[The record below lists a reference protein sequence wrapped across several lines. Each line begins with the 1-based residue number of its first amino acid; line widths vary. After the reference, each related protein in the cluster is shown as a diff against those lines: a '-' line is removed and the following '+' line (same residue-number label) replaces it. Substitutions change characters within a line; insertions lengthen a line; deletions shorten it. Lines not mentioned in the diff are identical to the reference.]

1 MICLKKR
8 SSDEEVDFSG
18 EDSEK
23 SSDIETNDEVY
34 AAYHFSSFIPWSF
47 LRNFYISLSSEA
59 GWLFPGLSCASR
71 LIFVELEGEVRHVLL
86 IDFPSINSQETTATT
101 GISDSLPQA
110 VSNPVQSDLES
121 SSIQDL
127 WKRSRERGGKIASSI
142 LFQQL
147 WKWVVL

>member
-1 MICLKKR
+1 M
-8 SSDEEVDFSG
+8 
-18 EDSEK
+18 
-23 SSDIETNDEVY
+23 
-34 AAYHFSSFIPWSF
+34 
-47 LRNFYISLSSEA
+47 
-59 GWLFPGLSCASR
+59 SCASR

-127 WKRSRERGGKIASSI
+127 
-142 LFQQL
+142 
-147 WKWVVL
+147 